1 MTDIAKK
8 LYELFSLLQQ
18 TISKYDT
25 ELAERKKKLDSQ
37 DEGLVEKAK
46 DLLSR
51 EAKISVVENLL
62 TLKDQATKEK
72 READELLSKVRSERD
87 AFEKQARK
95 DREQMANDTKSFLA
109 LKHKSE
115 SDEAMRQKEWD
126 ALRKEQTTWK
136 AKFIEEIK
144 NKVR

>member
-8 LYELFSLLQQ
+8 LYELFVLLQQ
-18 TISKYDT
+18 TISKYDA

-72 READELLSKVRSERD
+72 READELLSKVRSDRD
-87 AFEKQARK
+87 EFEKKARK
-95 DREQMANDTKSFLA
+95 DREQMANDTKAFLA

-115 SDEAMRQKEWD
+115 SDEAMRNKEWA
-126 ALRKEQTTWK
+126 ALRKEQTEWK